1 MDLTNSRKWEA
12 VLVVALTVLTAA
24 MLILVELT
32 PEGSDR
38 FVWLGGLVVMAA
50 AGVLWRLMRWPARPW
65 VVIAVSLGVV
75 VVGYAIWL
83 WWYTA
88 TRVPQAV

>member
-1 MDLTNSRKWEA
+1 VDVTNSRKWEA
-12 VLVVALTVLTAA
+12 GLVGALSVLTAA
-24 MLILVELT
+24 MLILVEIT
-32 PEGSDR
+32 PSGSDR

-50 AGVLWRLMRWPARPW
+50 AGVLWRLKRWPANPW
-65 VVIAVSLGVV
+65 VVIVSSVGVV

-88 TRVPQAV
+88 THVPHSV